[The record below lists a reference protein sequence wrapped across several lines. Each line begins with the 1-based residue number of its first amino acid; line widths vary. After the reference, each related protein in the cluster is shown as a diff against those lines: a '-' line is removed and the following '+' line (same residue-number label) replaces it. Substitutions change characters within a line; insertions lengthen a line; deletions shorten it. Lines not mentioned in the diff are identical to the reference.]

1 MMTFPT
7 EWKNKIHVPKHQTDM
22 VYGHL
27 VNYGL
32 WDIMGYNYIK
42 NGIHKP
48 KCGFMGYNCS

>member
-1 MMTFPT
+1 MTFPT